1 MGKKRGR
8 DKQAREVK
16 GKKAE
21 VNTQSNKQLSSDQA
35 TKIDALIKNTA
46 DLHKII
52 ITLALNLNRL
62 SKDITKM
69 LGLFEEANK
78 AFKEGKIKP
87 SEGGL
92 GEGAEE
98 KIDRLTEQNK
108 VVAQALVLLEKFLR
122 EKSEETIE
130 ERPKTLPEYRV

>member
-8 DKQAREVK
+8 EKQIREVK
-16 GKKAE
+16 GKRVE
-21 VNTQSNKQLSSDQA
+21 VSAQSNTQLSSDQS

-46 DLHKII
+46 SLQKII
-52 ITLALNLNRL
+52 LDLARDTNRL

-69 LGLFEEANK
+69 LGLFEDANK
-78 AFKEGKIKP
+78 AFKEGKAKP
-87 SEGGL
+87 IEGL
-92 GEGAEE
+92 GEGIEE
-98 KIDRLTEQNK
+98 KIDRLAEQNK

-130 ERPKTLPEYRV
+130 ERPKPLPEYRV

>member
-8 DKQAREVK
+8 EKQIREVK
-16 GKKAE
+16 GKRVE
-21 VNTQSNKQLSSDQA
+21 VSAQSNTQLSSDQS

-46 DLHKII
+46 SLQKII
-52 ITLALNLNRL
+52 LDLARDTNRL

-69 LGLFEEANK
+69 LGLFEDASK
-78 AFKEGKIKP
+78 AFKEGKAKP
-87 SEGGL
+87 IEGL
-92 GEGAEE
+92 GEGIEE
-98 KIDRLTEQNK
+98 KIDRLAEQNK

-130 ERPKTLPEYRV
+130 ERPKALPGYRA